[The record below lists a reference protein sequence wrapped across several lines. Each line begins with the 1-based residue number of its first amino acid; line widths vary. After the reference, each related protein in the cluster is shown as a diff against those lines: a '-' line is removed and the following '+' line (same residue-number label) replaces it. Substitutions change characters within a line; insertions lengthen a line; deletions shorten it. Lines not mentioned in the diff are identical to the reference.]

1 MVSALSHTPLRG
13 SGGYEVSQHDNLLEM
28 YKPGIGSELVYPVDS
43 GKLNDTS
50 DRWAFN
56 PAFSQNPTPVDKALW
71 AMSGNDVAKYKVEF
85 AKKYNDPF
93 KKPFKQSTMMV
104 APIQWQTGYN
114 DAASDA
120 LALLAVKQGEAKEI
134 MDAIGVVNA
143 SIQRLEGLLDES
155 RAELRKRT
163 SLRGNVKYIEL
174 ANEKAPELV
183 TTLNSDITALEAL
196 VVEYAN
202 EVQKLHTHGRVLNQE
217 LDALLTDYK
226 QTANTLNIND
236 NFEKELRK
244 AQRKEGTRGLVTG
257 GIAGFMGA
265 AALVFIIAQARRSP
279 QRVRSTRRGADS
291 LFFRSA

>member
-1 MVSALSHTPLRG
+1 M
-13 SGGYEVSQHDNLLEM
+13 SQHDNLLEV

-244 AQRKEGTRGLVTG
+244 AQRKGGTRGLVTG

>member
-1 MVSALSHTPLRG
+1 M
-13 SGGYEVSQHDNLLEM
+13 SQHDNLLEV

-43 GKLNDTS
+43 GKFNDTS
-50 DRWAFN
+50 DLWAFN
-56 PAFSQNPTPVDKALW
+56 PAFSQHPTPVDKALW

-244 AQRKEGTRGLVTG
+244 AQRKGGTRGLVTG

>member
-1 MVSALSHTPLRG
+1 
-13 SGGYEVSQHDNLLEM
+13 
-28 YKPGIGSELVYPVDS
+28 
-43 GKLNDTS
+43 
-50 DRWAFN
+50 
-56 PAFSQNPTPVDKALW
+56 
-71 AMSGNDVAKYKVEF
+71 
-85 AKKYNDPF
+85 
-93 KKPFKQSTMMV
+93 MMV

-217 LDALLTDYK
+217 LDSLLTDYK

>member
-1 MVSALSHTPLRG
+1 M
-13 SGGYEVSQHDNLLEM
+13 SQHDNLLEV

-217 LDALLTDYK
+217 LDSLLTDYK

-244 AQRKEGTRGLVTG
+244 AQRKGGTRGLVTG

>member
-1 MVSALSHTPLRG
+1 M
-13 SGGYEVSQHDNLLEM
+13 SQHDNLLEV

-163 SLRGNVKYIEL
+163 SLRGNVKYIEI

-217 LDALLTDYK
+217 LDSLLTDYK

-244 AQRKEGTRGLVTG
+244 AQRKGGTRGLVTG